1 MVGINGTGGIG
12 VEATRR
18 TVTIRPR
25 ADAAAWPGI
34 AETAAEPGASREAGG
49 AAPALALDSL
59 LALQESM
66 GEAVPDALERDRP
79 AREHGRRL
87 LAALNGLQRMVL
99 GDGSSGL
106 VLDQLRS
113 LADIDPATADP
124 ALAATLGAI
133 RLRVRVELARRGF

>member
-1 MVGINGTGGIG
+1 MVGINGIG

-18 TVTIRPR
+18 TVTVRPR
-25 ADAAAWPGI
+25 ADGAPWFGVT
-34 AETAAEPGASREAGG
+34 ETAAEPGAGREAGG
-49 AAPALALDSL
+49 AVPALALDSL

-79 AREHGRRL
+79 AREHGCRL

-99 GDGSSGL
+99 GDGLSGP
-106 VLDQLRS
+106 VLEQLRA
-113 LADIDPATADP
+113 LADIEPAAADP